1 MTSNYSETTYRET
14 TNDPEV
20 LREEIEQTRRNL
32 SRDVNALGESVTPS
46 HVARRQADK
55 VKDRASGLKDRIMG
69 SASDAGSATA
79 DRASGLASEVGDRS
93 HDAASAVK
101 QRATG
106 NPLAAGLIALGAGW
120 LLGSLLPASQKEQE
134 LSETVKEKAA
144 PVVEAAQATVKD
156 VASEAGDHLKGP
168 ASEAVAAVKEQAQ
181 TSAQNVKDEATQATS
196 DVRDSAAES
205 AQTVREQY

>member
-1 MTSNYSETTYRET
+1 MSTNYSET

-55 VKDRASGLKDRIMG
+55 LKDRAGDLKDRVMG
-69 SASDAGSATA
+69 SASDTGSAA
-79 DRASGLASEVGDRS
+79 SDRVSGLASDVGDRT
-93 HDAASAVK
+93 HDAASSVK
-101 QRATG
+101 QRARG

-144 PVVEAAQATVKD
+144 PVVEAAQSTVKD
-156 VASEAGDHLKGP
+156 VASEAGEHLKAP
-168 ASEAVAAVKEQAQ
+168 ASEAVDAVKEQAQ
-181 TSAQNVKDEATQATS
+181 ASAENVKQEAKQATT

-205 AQTVREQY
+205 ASAVRDQP